1 VPDQGSKHCASDM
14 SQPSTVVESSISDA
28 SPIYRSA
35 SLASMCNDK
44 SFSIHPKAQYCE
56 ELRCKVSAKE
66 SSSLRVSDRQISP
79 HQNVSNSGS
88 LFGHEKQGANSDPI
102 PTGPKDSTPPR
113 DNTLFGSASLEQQ
126 IREGEYE
133 AGPEMFKVQRHG
145 LADTDTVDD
154 IAMADAGTDC
164 VVSAGRLPSSEDQV
178 LLKSTSRPSSSHSL
192 QKCRDTNAKIQT
204 EKDVLDYGDQFQ
216 QTLEPPVDH
225 SYDNPQMT
233 QIEANYNHKIG
244 TQGYN
249 ASSGQQHRHLS
260 KVAQAQQSLIKHNQE
275 VEDILSHVERQKEV
289 IQFLQLDLERLEAA
303 SAENLEKIQA
313 LQTEKSALKSKVK
326 KFEQLSVKY
335 QDHMNEV
342 VISQK
347 HLFKESQWIHR
358 VQDDIKIFQEAYIT
372 REAHITRLE
381 SLLQEAREFRAP
393 AEQLLTST

>member
-1 VPDQGSKHCASDM
+1 MPVQ
-14 SQPSTVVESSISDA
+14 SISA
-28 SPIYRSA
+28 SM
-35 SLASMCNDK
+35 ASMCNDK

-66 SSSLRVSDRQISP
+66 SSSLRVSDQQISP
-79 HQNVSNSGS
+79 HQNVSNSSS
-88 LFGHEKQGANSDPI
+88 LSGHEKQGTNSDPI
-102 PTGPKDSTPPR
+102 LIGPKDST
-113 DNTLFGSASLEQQ
+113 LSGSASLEQK

-133 AGPEMFKVQRHG
+133 AGPQMLKVQGHG
-145 LADTDTVDD
+145 LTGTDTVDD

-164 VVSAGRLPSSEDQV
+164 VLSGGRLPSSEDPV

-192 QKCRDTNAKIQT
+192 QNCRDTNAIIRT

-216 QTLEPPVDH
+216 QTLEPPVNH
-225 SYDNPQMT
+225 NYGNPQMT
-233 QIEANYNHKIG
+233 QLEAKYNHKIC

-249 ASSGQQHRHLS
+249 ASSGQQHRRLS

-275 VEDILSHVERQKEV
+275 VEDILSYVERQKEV
-289 IQFLQLDLERLEAA
+289 IQFLQLDLERLEVA
-303 SAENLEKIQA
+303 SAENLEKIKA
-313 LQTEKSALKSKVK
+313 LQMEKVALKTKIK

-335 QDHMNEV
+335 KDHMNEV

-347 HLFKESQWIHR
+347 HLFKESQRIHR
-358 VQDDIKIFQEAYIT
+358 VQDDIKIFQEAYVT
-372 REAHITRLE
+372 RDAHIARLE